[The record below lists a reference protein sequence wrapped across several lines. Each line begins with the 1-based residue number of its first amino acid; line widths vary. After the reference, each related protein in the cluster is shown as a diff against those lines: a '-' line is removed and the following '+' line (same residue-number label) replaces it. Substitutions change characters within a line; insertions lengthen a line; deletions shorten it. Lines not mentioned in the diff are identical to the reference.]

1 LTQVSFLRHGAF
13 FGPEDAE
20 KKTLC
25 LIGAGATGS
34 WTALLAAKM
43 GWHDFVIWDLDVVE
57 SHNLPNQAYDMEHLG
72 QKKVFALEQVLK
84 RFNPNVSVKAYDYFF
99 DASNPDH
106 VSELSDYVFIA
117 VDSLDTRKAIYESIK
132 LHPFVDL
139 VFETRM
145 GFTHAELNIVNSSDT
160 LKIDEIISML
170 KTDEEVTE
178 AACNERI
185 ITSLVTIVSSALV
198 HNLCYHASSH
208 RTQNEFTNY
217 GKTLFTLDPKL
228 NTYQMKGSLGR

>member
-20 KKTLC
+20 NKSFC
-25 LIGAGATGS
+25 IIGAGATGS
-34 WTALLAAKM
+34 WAALTAAKM
-43 GWHDFVIWDLDVVE
+43 GWHNFVIWDLDLVE
-57 SHNLPNQAYDMEHLG
+57 SHNLPNQAYDLEHVG
-72 QKKVFALEQVLK
+72 SKKVIALKNVLK
-84 RFNPNVSVKAYDYFF
+84 RFNPNISVKTFDHFF

-117 VDSLDTRKAIYESIK
+117 VDSLDTRKAIYECVK
-132 LHPFVDL
+132 LHPFVDII
-139 VFETRM
+139 FETRM
-145 GFTHAELNIVNSSDT
+145 GFTHAELNIVKSSDI

-185 ITSLVTIVSSALV
+185 ITSLVAIVSSALV
-198 HNLCYHASSH
+198 HNLCYHASSS
-208 RTQNEFTNY
+208 RNKTEFTNF
-217 GKTLFTLDPKL
+217 GKTLFTLDPIL
-228 NTYQMKGSLGR
+228 NTYQMKGTLG